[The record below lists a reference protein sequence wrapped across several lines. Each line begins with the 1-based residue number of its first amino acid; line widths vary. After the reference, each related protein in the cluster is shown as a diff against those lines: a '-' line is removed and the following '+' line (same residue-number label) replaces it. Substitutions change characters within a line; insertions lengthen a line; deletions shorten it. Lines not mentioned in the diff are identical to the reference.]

1 MFYFVNKNHLSWCR
15 IKTIWMTSTMPKYA
29 FKIYI
34 YIYFERVN
42 WNSATMLIDALS
54 KMHHTFFA
62 TKIIIFS
69 VVLFHY
75 HQSCTY
81 NFFYRFLWKMGAT
94 KSLKY
99 GWRMMLNLNRN
110 ILRCIS
116 CIHTLLLNE
125 GIPRAYRGKKLR
137 LKNILSLPLIFEGMN
152 SF

>member
-1 MFYFVNKNHLSWCR
+1 
-15 IKTIWMTSTMPKYA
+15 MTSTMPKYA
-29 FKIYI
+29 LKK
-34 YIYFERVN
+34 YFERVN
-42 WNSATMLIDALS
+42 WNSVTTYANWCLIKNAS
-54 KMHHTFFA
+54 YIFCYKNNYFFWCS
-62 TKIIIFS
+62 TSLLPIM
-69 VVLFHY
+69 Y
-75 HQSCTY
+75 N

-99 GWRMMLNLNRN
+99 GCRMMLNLNRN